1 MAVTSGI
8 HLQHAETN
16 STHHRDRST
25 DDDGSRRTLARLYAG
40 EQPDRVMEERFAK
53 PTSRQNKETKTK
65 RRKKVAKTRAFDPS
79 DIVKGR
85 RGIPVK
91 KSTTFMSLVRGVWWG
106 KKPLLELLDKR
117 VRLVDDQFLN
127 KRTTLLSL
135 VRNMPMAKKP
145 LVDVIVNKML

>member
-1 MAVTSGI
+1 MSCSFCN
-8 HLQHAETN
+8 HAETN

-25 DDDGSRRTLARLYAG
+25 DDDGSIEPLPVVTQ
-40 EQPDRVMEERFAK
+40 EDQSDRVMEERFAN
-53 PTSRQNKETKTK
+53 PRSGQNKGTKTK
-65 RRKKVAKTRAFDPS
+65 RRKKVAKKRAFDPS

-85 RGIPVK
+85 GGIPVK
-91 KSTTFMSLVRGVWWG
+91 KSMTLMSLVRNVWWG
-106 KKPLLELLDKR
+106 KKPLLELLNKR

-135 VRNMPMAKKP
+135 LRNMPMAKKP